1 MVVRVK
7 LKIKGKNEEITT
19 STLINS
25 GFEAEEPQLIIPLKL
40 AEVLGLTGDETS
52 IENFET
58 AGGGRVSGYRL
69 EHPIE
74 VELILDD
81 KPPIK
86 TAAHIS
92 ILPGETEVIMSD
104 RLASELGIVIL
115 DAWKGYWCLREELG
129 AKQRRSVQ
137 AEEWE

>member
-1 MVVRVK
+1 
-7 LKIKGKNEEITT
+7 
-19 STLINS
+19 
-25 GFEAEEPQLIIPLKL
+25 
-40 AEVLGLTGDETS
+40 
-52 IENFET
+52 
-58 AGGGRVSGYRL
+58 
-69 EHPIE
+69 

-86 TAAHIS
+86 AAACIS

-129 AKQRRSVQ
+129 AKQRGSVQ

>member
-1 MVVRVK
+1 VVRVK

-58 AGGGRVSGYRL
+58 AGGGQGFWI
-69 EHPIE
+69 P
-74 VELILDD
+74 
-81 KPPIK
+81 
-86 TAAHIS
+86 T
-92 ILPGETEVIMSD
+92 
-104 RLASELGIVIL
+104 
-115 DAWKGYWCLREELG
+115 
-129 AKQRRSVQ
+129 
-137 AEEWE
+137 